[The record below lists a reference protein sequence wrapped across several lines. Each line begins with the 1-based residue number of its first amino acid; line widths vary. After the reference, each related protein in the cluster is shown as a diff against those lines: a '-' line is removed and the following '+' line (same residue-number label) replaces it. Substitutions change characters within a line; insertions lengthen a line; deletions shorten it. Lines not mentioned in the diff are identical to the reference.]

1 MNASGT
7 QRIVVLGHEGHAR
20 DQLVTAL
27 SDLGAVPVWVG
38 TPSQSDPSA
47 LATLNPNRLVIS
59 LDPTIELELEPYGDL
74 LGQPGITVLF
84 DDAETTRGLSG
95 WDLNRWARHLAA
107 KLLGRSVLPAEHEH
121 RHEPPVPATEPV
133 VAAMDGV
140 SAGEPVTVPAG
151 LESVAE
157 AEEPPAPPSVAV
169 EPAAPVPAW
178 QDDGEYDS
186 LEFDPNELEAALQ
199 QLDRNLS
206 SSYSADEVKAANF
219 EKLEPLSEQ
228 EQSAFRLD
236 DEDRATAA
244 SAAPELAGVDFT
256 PVPPPDNFD
265 PPVMS
270 VRGVPDEG
278 AVEPTDDD
286 LQRLIA
292 EAERLEICLAP
303 DAGPAPDAIGLEAP
317 APEPAAWQASMP
329 EAVAAV
335 PEAPKPREFD
345 LSQFSL
351 VEDGYPMPAVEAPA
365 PPPAAA
371 VPAVAVPVPAAGLA
385 LDTQPAADQTDAD
398 SEGRLYLAISGIGGP
413 GAVRS
418 LVEAVPPAF
427 SGILALSQQLADG
440 QLQRLCGQLQKVTA
454 VPVRVCEAE
463 EYLHAGAIYLMPPQY
478 GIQST
483 PLGYQCQA
491 VGGLKPF
498 IDESDPEARVLVL
511 SGGDPDLAQPLIM
524 AGMLTGNVSAQDPD
538 SCYEPTLARELVNIG
553 APALPLDA
561 MGAWFK

>member
-38 TPSQSDPSA
+38 TPAQSDP
-47 LATLNPNRLVIS
+47 ATLSMLNPNRLVIS

-84 DDAETTRGLSG
+84 DDAEITRSLSG

-107 KLLGRSVLPAEHEH
+107 KLLGRSDLPAEHM
-121 RHEPPVPATEPV
+121 ATAPV
-133 VAAMDGV
+133 VDAAAMTEALAD
-140 SAGEPVTVPAG
+140 ETVTVPVG
-151 LESVAE
+151 LESFAEE
-157 AEEPPAPPSVAV
+157 AEPEQPAAIAV

-178 QDDGEYDS
+178 QDDGQYDS

-228 EQSAFRLD
+228 EQSAFQL
-236 DEDRATAA
+236 ESGAE
-244 SAAPELAGVDFT
+244 APEAAIPADTGFA

-278 AVEPTDDD
+278 PVEPTDDD
-286 LQRLIA
+286 LKRLIA
-292 EAERLEICLAP
+292 EAESLENRLIPDDIPAAP
-303 DAGPAPDAIGLEAP
+303 DKSAFELPADEPSSWQAP
-317 APEPAAWQASMP
+317 APVTES
-329 EAVAAV
+329 V
-335 PEAPKPREFD
+335 PEAPKPRVFD

-351 VEDGYPMPAVEAPA
+351 VDDGQPMPPVEPPPPVPPTPV
-365 PPPAAA
+365 PPPATAMPASAPPASAA
-371 VPAVAVPVPAAGLA
+371 YSMADPSGAEEV
-385 LDTQPAADQTDAD
+385 DTDN
-398 SEGRLYLAISGIGGP
+398 EGRLYLAISGIGGP

-418 LVEAVPPAF
+418 LVEAVPSGF
-427 SGILALSQQLADG
+427 TGILALSQQLADG
-440 QLQRLCGQLQKVTA
+440 QLVRLCGQLQKVTA
-454 VPVRVCEAE
+454 VPVRVCEPD
-463 EYLHAGAIYLMPPQY
+463 EYLHAGTIYLMPPEY
-478 GIQST
+478 GILSS
-483 PLGYQCQA
+483 PLGYQCRA
-491 VGGLKPF
+491 GGGLKPY
-498 IDESDPEARVLVL
+498 IDESDPESRILVL
-511 SGGDPDLAQPLIM
+511 SGGNPDLAQPLIM
-524 AGMLTGNVSAQDPD
+524 AGTVSGNVRAQDPD

-553 APALPLDA
+553 APTLPLDG
-561 MGAWFK
+561 MGAWFT

>member
-7 QRIVVLGHEGHAR
+7 QRIVILGHEGHAR

-47 LATLNPNRLVIS
+47 LSTLNPNRLVIS
-59 LDPTIELELEPYGDL
+59 LDPTIELELEPYGEL

-107 KLLGRSVLPAEHEH
+107 KLLGRSELPAEHG
-121 RHEPPVPATEPV
+121 RVPEPVAPETEP
-133 VAAMDGV
+133 AAAASAVDV
-140 SAGEPVTVPAG
+140 SADEAVTVPAG
-151 LESVAE
+151 LESVVE
-157 AEEPPAPPSVAV
+157 ADEPPAPPSAAF
-169 EPAAPVPAW
+169 ESAAPVPAW

-236 DEDRATAA
+236 DEDRTTAA

-256 PVPPPDNFD
+256 PVPPPDSFE
-265 PPVMS
+265 PPAMS

-292 EAERLEICLAP
+292 EAERLEIGLAP
-303 DAGPAPDAIGLEAP
+303 DAGSPVPNAIGLEAP
-317 APEPAAWQASMP
+317 VPESSTWQASMP

-335 PEAPKPREFD
+335 PEAPKPRVYD

-351 VEDGYPMPAVEAPA
+351 VDDGQPVPTAEPLPAVPTAE
-365 PPPAAA
+365 
-371 VPAVAVPVPAAGLA
+371 AVAPSFPAGFTMAG
-385 LDTQPAADQTDAD
+385 QGADDDVAD
-398 SEGRLYLAISGIGGP
+398 NEGRLYLAISGIGGP
-413 GAVRS
+413 GAVRN
-418 LVEAVPPAF
+418 LVEAVPPGF
-427 SGILALSQQLADG
+427 TGILALSQQLADG

-454 VPVRVCEAE
+454 VPVRVCEPD
-463 EYLHAGAIYLMPPQY
+463 EYLHAGTIYLMPPEY
-478 GIQST
+478 GILSS
-483 PLGYQCQA
+483 PLGYQCRA
-491 VGGLKPF
+491 AGGLKPF
-498 IDESDPEARVLVL
+498 IDESDPESRILVL
-511 SGGDPDLAQPLIM
+511 SGGNPDLAQPLIM
-524 AGMLTGNVSAQDPD
+524 AGMVTGNVRAQEPD

-553 APALPLDA
+553 APTLPLDG

>member
-38 TPSQSDPSA
+38 TPAQSDP
-47 LATLNPNRLVIS
+47 ATLSMLNPNRLVIS

-84 DDAETTRGLSG
+84 DDAEITRSLSG

-107 KLLGRSVLPAEHEH
+107 KLLGRSDLPAEHM
-121 RHEPPVPATEPV
+121 ATAPV
-133 VAAMDGV
+133 VDAAAMTEALAD
-140 SAGEPVTVPAG
+140 ETVTVPVG
-151 LESVAE
+151 FESFAEE
-157 AEEPPAPPSVAV
+157 AEPEQPAAIAV

-178 QDDGEYDS
+178 QDDGQYDS

-236 DEDRATAA
+236 AEDRAAEA
-244 SAAPELAGVDFT
+244 SDTPVVAGPDFT

-278 AVEPTDDD
+278 LVEPTDDD
-286 LQRLIA
+286 LKRLIA
-292 EAERLEICLAP
+292 EAE
-303 DAGPAPDAIGLEAP
+303 GLENRLIPDEIPVASDAP
-317 APEPAAWQASMP
+317 AFDARTAAPEMRLD
-329 EAVAAV
+329 AV
-335 PEAPKPREFD
+335 PEAPKPRVYD

-351 VEDGYPMPAVEAPA
+351 VDDGQPMPPAEPPPPVPPA

-371 VPAVAVPVPAAGLA
+371 APAFPAGFTMADQGA
-385 LDTQPAADQTDAD
+385 AEDAADN
-398 SEGRLYLAISGIGGP
+398 EGRLYLAISGIGGP
-413 GAVRS
+413 GAVRN
-418 LVEAVPPAF
+418 LVEAVPSGF
-427 SGILALSQQLADG
+427 TGILALSQQLADG
-440 QLQRLCGQLQKVTA
+440 QLARLCGQLQKVTA
-454 VPVRVCEAE
+454 VPVRVCEPD
-463 EYLHAGAIYLMPPQY
+463 EYLHAGTVYLMPPEY
-478 GIQST
+478 GILQS
-483 PLGYQCQA
+483 PLGYQCRA
-491 VGGLKPF
+491 AGGLKPF
-498 IDESDPEARVLVL
+498 IDEGDPESRILVL
-511 SGGDPDLAQPLIM
+511 SGGNPDLAQPLIM
-524 AGMLTGNVSAQDPD
+524 AGMVSGNVRAQDPD
-538 SCYEPTLARELVNIG
+538 GCYEPTLARELVNIG
-553 APALPLDA
+553 APTLPLDG

>member
-27 SDLGAVPVWVG
+27 SDLGAAPVWVG

-47 LATLNPNRLVIS
+47 LSTLNPNRLVIS

-107 KLLGRSVLPAEHEH
+107 KLLGRSELPAEHGP
-121 RHEPPVPATEPV
+121 RAATVDDAGPVDALV
-133 VAAMDGV
+133 DA
-140 SAGEPVTVPAG
+140 SVTVPVG

-157 AEEPPAPPSVAV
+157 AAEPV
-169 EPAAPVPAW
+169 EPVLAAAASEPVAPTPVW

-236 DEDRATAA
+236 VEDSAPPATD
-244 SAAPELAGVDFT
+244 APAVAEPDFI
-256 PVPPPDNFD
+256 PMPPPDNFD

-278 AVEPTDDD
+278 PVEPTDDD
-286 LQRLIA
+286 LKRLIA
-292 EAERLEICLAP
+292 EAE
-303 DAGPAPDAIGLEAP
+303 GLENRLIPDDVPLASDAP
-317 APEPAAWQASMP
+317 AFDTRAAASEIRP
-329 EAVAAV
+329 DVV
-335 PEAPKPREFD
+335 PEAPKPRVFD

-351 VEDGYPMPAVEAPA
+351 VEDGAPMPTAE
-365 PPPAAA
+365 PPSPVPPA
-371 VPAVAVPVPAAGLA
+371 VPAEAVAPSFSTGFGLA
-385 LDTQPAADQTDAD
+385 EQGAAEDSAD
-398 SEGRLYLAISGIGGP
+398 NEGRLYLAISGIGGP

-418 LVEAVPPAF
+418 LVEAVPSGF
-427 SGILALSQQLADG
+427 TGILALSQQLADG
-440 QLQRLCGQLQKVTA
+440 QLARLCGQLQKVTA
-454 VPVRVCEAE
+454 VPVRVCEPD
-463 EYLHAGAIYLMPPQY
+463 EYLHAGTIYLMPPEY
-478 GIQST
+478 GILPS
-483 PLGYQCQA
+483 PLGYQCRA
-491 VGGLKPF
+491 AGGLKPF
-498 IDESDPEARVLVL
+498 IDEGDPESRILVL
-511 SGGDPDLAQPLIM
+511 SGGNPDLAQPLIM
-524 AGMLTGNVSAQDPD
+524 AGMVSGNVRAQDPD

-553 APALPLDA
+553 APTLPLDG
-561 MGAWFK
+561 MGAWFT

>member
-47 LATLNPNRLVIS
+47 LSTLNPNRLVIS

-107 KLLGRSVLPAEHEH
+107 KLLGRSDLPAEHGP
-121 RHEPPVPATEPV
+121 RAATVDDAGPVDALV
-133 VAAMDGV
+133 DA
-140 SAGEPVTVPAG
+140 SVTVPVG

-157 AEEPPAPPSVAV
+157 AAEPV
-169 EPAAPVPAW
+169 EPAVAAAASEPVAPTPVW

-236 DEDRATAA
+236 DEDRTTAA
-244 SAAPELAGVDFT
+244 SAAPEVVGVDFT
-256 PVPPPDNFD
+256 PVPQPDNFD

-278 AVEPTDDD
+278 LVEPTDDD
-286 LQRLIA
+286 LKRLIA
-292 EAERLEICLAP
+292 EAEDLENRLIPDDIPLASDAPVFDSRAAASEIRP
-303 DAGPAPDAIGLEAP
+303 D
-317 APEPAAWQASMP
+317 
-329 EAVAAV
+329 AV
-335 PEAPKPREFD
+335 PEAPKPRVFD

-351 VEDGYPMPAVEAPA
+351 VEDGAPMPTAEPPSPVPPAV
-365 PPPAAA
+365 PAAA
-371 VPAVAVPVPAAGLA
+371 VAPSFSAGFGMAEQGAAE
-385 LDTQPAADQTDAD
+385 DSADN
-398 SEGRLYLAISGIGGP
+398 EGRLYLAISGIGGP

-418 LVEAVPPAF
+418 LVEAVPSGF
-427 SGILALSQQLADG
+427 TGILALSQQLADG
-440 QLQRLCGQLQKVTA
+440 QLARLCGQLQKVTA
-454 VPVRVCEAE
+454 VPVRVCEPD
-463 EYLHAGAIYLMPPQY
+463 EYLHAGTIYLMPPEY
-478 GIQST
+478 GILPS
-483 PLGYQCQA
+483 PLGYQCRA
-491 VGGLKPF
+491 AGGLKPF
-498 IDESDPEARVLVL
+498 IDESDPESRILVL
-511 SGGDPDLAQPLIM
+511 SGGNPDLAQPLIM
-524 AGMLTGNVSAQDPD
+524 AGMVSGNVRAQDPD

-553 APALPLDA
+553 APTLPLDG
-561 MGAWFK
+561 MGAWFT

>member
-47 LATLNPNRLVIS
+47 LSTLNPNRLVIS

-107 KLLGRSVLPAEHEH
+107 KLLGRSELPAEHGP
-121 RHEPPVPATEPV
+121 RAATVDDAGPVDALV
-133 VAAMDGV
+133 DA
-140 SAGEPVTVPAG
+140 SVTVPVG

-157 AEEPPAPPSVAV
+157 AAEPV
-169 EPAAPVPAW
+169 EPVLAAAASKPVAPTPVW

-236 DEDRATAA
+236 VEDSAPPAA
-244 SAAPELAGVDFT
+244 DAPAVAEPDFI
-256 PVPPPDNFD
+256 PMPPPDNFD

-278 AVEPTDDD
+278 PVEPTDDD
-286 LQRLIA
+286 LKRLIA
-292 EAERLEICLAP
+292 EAESLENRVAP
-303 DAGPAPDAIGLEAP
+303 QLEPPMLDAVVFEASAPVPA
-317 APEPAAWQASMP
+317 EPQQFTP
-329 EAVAAV
+329 EAVPAAS
-335 PEAPKPREFD
+335 EAPTPRVYD

-351 VEDGYPMPAVEAPA
+351 VDDAQPMPSPEPPE
-365 PPPAAA
+365 PPPA
-371 VPAVAVPVPAAGLA
+371 PASMPMFPAGFGLA
-385 LDTQPAADQTDAD
+385 EQGAAEDSAD
-398 SEGRLYLAISGIGGP
+398 NEGRLYLAISGIGGP

-418 LVEAVPPAF
+418 LVEAVPSGF
-427 SGILALSQQLADG
+427 TGILALSQQLADG
-440 QLQRLCGQLQKVTA
+440 QLARLCGQLQKVTA
-454 VPVRVCEAE
+454 VPVRVCEPD
-463 EYLHAGAIYLMPPQY
+463 EYLHAGTIYLMPPEY
-478 GIQST
+478 GILPS
-483 PLGYQCQA
+483 PLGYQCRA
-491 VGGLKPF
+491 AGGLKPF
-498 IDESDPEARVLVL
+498 IDEGDPESRILVL
-511 SGGDPDLAQPLIM
+511 SGGNPDLAQPLIM
-524 AGMLTGNVSAQDPD
+524 AGMVSGNVRAQDPD

-553 APALPLDA
+553 APTLPLDG
-561 MGAWFK
+561 MGAWFT

>member
-47 LATLNPNRLVIS
+47 LSTLNPNRLVIS

-107 KLLGRSVLPAEHEH
+107 KLLGRSELPAEHGP
-121 RHEPPVPATEPV
+121 RAATVDDAGPVDALVDE
-133 VAAMDGV
+133 
-140 SAGEPVTVPAG
+140 SVTVPVG

-157 AEEPPAPPSVAV
+157 AAEPV
-169 EPAAPVPAW
+169 EPVLAAAASKPVAPTPVW

-228 EQSAFRLD
+228 EQSAFRLGV
-236 DEDRATAA
+236 ED
-244 SAAPELAGVDFT
+244 SAPPVADAPAVAEPDFI
-256 PVPPPDNFD
+256 PMPPPDNFD

-278 AVEPTDDD
+278 PVEPTDDD
-286 LQRLIA
+286 LKRLIA
-292 EAERLEICLAP
+292 EAEDLENRVAP
-303 DAGPAPDAIGLEAP
+303 QLESAMPDGVALEVTAAVPA
-317 APEPAAWQASMP
+317 EPPPFMP
-329 EAVAAV
+329 ESAPPM
-335 PEAPKPREFD
+335 PEAPKPREYD

-351 VEDGYPMPAVEAPA
+351 VDDGQPMPVAEPPAPSS
-365 PPPAAA
+365 PPPATASA
-371 VPAVAVPVPAAGLA
+371 PTLPTGFGMADQGDAE
-385 LDTQPAADQTDAD
+385 DAADN
-398 SEGRLYLAISGIGGP
+398 EGRLYLAISGIGGP

-418 LVEAVPPAF
+418 LVEAVPSGF

-440 QLQRLCGQLQKVTA
+440 QLVRLCGQLQKVTA
-454 VPVRVCEAE
+454 VPVRVCEPD
-463 EYLHAGAIYLMPPQY
+463 EYLHAGTIYLMPPEY
-478 GIQST
+478 GIQSS
-483 PLGYQCQA
+483 PLGYQCHA
-491 VGGLKPF
+491 GGGLKPY
-498 IDESDPEARVLVL
+498 IDESDPEARILVL
-511 SGGDPDLAQPLIM
+511 SGGNPDLAQPLIM
-524 AGMLTGNVSAQDPD
+524 AGMVSGNVRAQDPD

-553 APALPLDA
+553 APTLPLDG
-561 MGAWFK
+561 MGAWFT

>member
-47 LATLNPNRLVIS
+47 LSTLNPNRLVIS

-107 KLLGRSVLPAEHEH
+107 KLLGRSDLPAEHGP
-121 RHEPPVPATEPV
+121 RAATVDDAGPVDALV
-133 VAAMDGV
+133 DA
-140 SAGEPVTVPAG
+140 SVTVPVG

-157 AEEPPAPPSVAV
+157 AAEPV
-169 EPAAPVPAW
+169 EPAVAAAASEPVAPTPVW

-236 DEDRATAA
+236 VEDSAPPAA
-244 SAAPELAGVDFT
+244 DAPAVAEPDFI
-256 PVPPPDNFD
+256 PMPPPDNFD

-278 AVEPTDDD
+278 PVEPTDDD
-286 LQRLIA
+286 LKRLIA
-292 EAERLEICLAP
+292 EAESLENRVAP
-303 DAGPAPDAIGLEAP
+303 QLEPPMLDAVVFEASAPVPA
-317 APEPAAWQASMP
+317 EPQQFTP
-329 EAVAAV
+329 EAVPAAS
-335 PEAPKPREFD
+335 EAPTPRVYD

-351 VEDGYPMPAVEAPA
+351 VDDGQPMPSPEPPE
-365 PPPAAA
+365 PPPA
-371 VPAVAVPVPAAGLA
+371 PASMPMFPAGFGLA
-385 LDTQPAADQTDAD
+385 EHGDAEDSADN
-398 SEGRLYLAISGIGGP
+398 EGRLYLAISGIGGP

-418 LVEAVPPAF
+418 LVEAVPSGF
-427 SGILALSQQLADG
+427 TGILALSQQLADG
-440 QLQRLCGQLQKVTA
+440 QLARLCGQLQKVTA
-454 VPVRVCEAE
+454 VPVRVCEPD
-463 EYLHAGAIYLMPPQY
+463 EYLHAGTIYLMPPEY
-478 GIQST
+478 GILPS
-483 PLGYQCQA
+483 PLGYQCRA
-491 VGGLKPF
+491 AGGLKPF
-498 IDESDPEARVLVL
+498 IDEGDPESRILVL
-511 SGGDPDLAQPLIM
+511 SGGNPDLAQPLIM
-524 AGMLTGNVSAQDPD
+524 AGMVSGNVRAQDPD

-553 APALPLDA
+553 APTLPLDG
-561 MGAWFK
+561 MGAWFT

>member
-47 LATLNPNRLVIS
+47 LSTLNPNRLVIS

-107 KLLGRSVLPAEHEH
+107 KLLGRSELPAEHGP
-121 RHEPPVPATEPV
+121 RAATVDDAGPVDALVDE
-133 VAAMDGV
+133 
-140 SAGEPVTVPAG
+140 SVTVPVG

-157 AEEPPAPPSVAV
+157 AAEPV
-169 EPAAPVPAW
+169 EPVLAAAASKPVAPTPVW

-236 DEDRATAA
+236 VEDSASPATD
-244 SAAPELAGVDFT
+244 APAVAEPDFI
-256 PVPPPDNFD
+256 PMPPPDNFD

-278 AVEPTDDD
+278 PVEPTDDD
-286 LQRLIA
+286 LKRLIA
-292 EAERLEICLAP
+292 EAE
-303 DAGPAPDAIGLEAP
+303 GLENRLIPDDVPLASDAP
-317 APEPAAWQASMP
+317 AFDTRAAIRP
-329 EAVAAV
+329 DVV
-335 PEAPKPREFD
+335 PDAPKPRVFD

-351 VEDGYPMPAVEAPA
+351 VEDGAPMPTAEPPSPV
-365 PPPAAA
+365 PPAVSA
-371 VPAVAVPVPAAGLA
+371 PAVAPSFSAGFGMAEQGAAE
-385 LDTQPAADQTDAD
+385 DSADN
-398 SEGRLYLAISGIGGP
+398 EGRLYLAISGIGGP

-418 LVEAVPPAF
+418 LVEAVPSGF
-427 SGILALSQQLADG
+427 TGILALSQQLADG
-440 QLQRLCGQLQKVTA
+440 QLARLCGQLQKVTA
-454 VPVRVCEAE
+454 VPVRVCEPD
-463 EYLHAGAIYLMPPQY
+463 EYLHAGTIYLMPPEY
-478 GIQST
+478 GILPS
-483 PLGYQCQA
+483 PLGYQCRA
-491 VGGLKPF
+491 AGGLKPF
-498 IDESDPEARVLVL
+498 IDEGDPESRILVL
-511 SGGDPDLAQPLIM
+511 SGGNPDLAQPLIM
-524 AGMLTGNVSAQDPD
+524 AGMVSGNVRAQDPD

-553 APALPLDA
+553 APTLPLDG
-561 MGAWFK
+561 MGAWFT